1 MPDRTPLL
9 ATQASPAFSAISR
22 YITQTL
28 ITIQQQHPEWITEKY
43 RKTPWAKPD
52 FQSLLIGKLTKS
64 FTVASDT
71 DSLLLTAKKYLQI
84 LLVPEFVNSP
94 QFRKLF
100 AKIQQLAQSETA
112 PAKSQNSVSSKPPTL
127 TNQTNSLSIGIAIL
141 LLDVENLQLNIE
153 TEKFL

>member
-64 FTVASDT
+64 FSVASDT

-84 LLVPEFVNSP
+84 LRSEEHTSEL
-94 QFRKLF
+94 
-100 AKIQQLAQSETA
+100 QSH
-112 PAKSQNSVSSKPPTL
+112 
-127 TNQTNSLSIGIAIL
+127 
-141 LLDVENLQLNIE
+141 LN
-153 TEKFL
+153 